1 VGEKLGGFG
10 QKSGVDIQD
19 GSFFLFGEAGGFCK
33 EESTGDILPFWIS
46 VWKVGSDIARA
57 EGSENRICESMKKD
71 IGIGVTF
78 EAPLIGNGHATKDEG
93 SSRDERMNIIS
104 KANAQHDWRMSW

>member
-1 VGEKLGGFG
+1 M
-10 QKSGVDIQD
+10 
-19 GSFFLFGEAGGFCK
+19 
-33 EESTGDILPFWIS
+33 
-46 VWKVGSDIARA
+46 GSDIAGT
-57 EGSENRICESMKKD
+57 EGSENRVGQGMEKD

-104 KANAQHDWRMSW
+104 KANAQHEWRMSW